1 MKGLINMDRY
11 GRIKEIIDNS
21 KGIVTTKFLKEQK
34 ISNYYINKLINDD
47 IIERTERGIYVK
59 TDMFEDEFYILQQKY
74 NNIVFSYSTAM
85 YLLGKTE
92 KLPDLIDIT
101 TYKGFN
107 PHRLKNHIIV
117 HYVNKDN
124 LWVGAIKIKT
134 PNGFEVIS
142 YNVERILCD
151 LVKNKKTGIDK
162 EQTNKFIKELFIK
175 NKIDLNIAI
184 EYSKKLGCEKKL
196 RNIMEVF
203 I

>member
-1 MKGLINMDRY
+1 MDRY